1 MSYPRLALAV
11 LSSALVL
18 TFVAACG
25 GGGGGGGGPTAP
37 PPPQTGITFTAN
49 GSTGANTVTLAQGG
63 GTTGTT
69 LVLEVRANQVAG
81 LFGLAFELTYPSSVL
96 AFTTATE
103 GTVLSN
109 GAPTSF
115 QALESSPGNLV
126 VGLTRLG
133 TGAGLDANGVLLTLT
148 FSAPGAGNGPFTFR
162 RNQGVGTDGLGLIAL
177 AWGGGSVQV
186 TR

>member
-1 MSYPRLALAV
+1 MSYPRRTLAA

-25 GGGGGGGGPTAP
+25 GGGGGGGPTDP
-37 PPPQTGITFTAN
+37 NPPQNAITFTAN
-49 GSTGANTVTLAQGG
+49 GSSGANTVTLAQGA
-63 GTTGTT
+63 GTNATT

-81 LFGLAFELTYPSSVL
+81 LFGLAFELAYPSSVL
-96 AFTTATE
+96 AFTTGTE

-109 GAPTSF
+109 GASTSF
-115 QALESSPGNLV
+115 QARESSPGNVV

-133 TGAGLDANGVLLTLT
+133 SGAGLDANGVLLTLG
-148 FSAPGAGNGPFTFR
+148 FSARTAGNGPFTFR